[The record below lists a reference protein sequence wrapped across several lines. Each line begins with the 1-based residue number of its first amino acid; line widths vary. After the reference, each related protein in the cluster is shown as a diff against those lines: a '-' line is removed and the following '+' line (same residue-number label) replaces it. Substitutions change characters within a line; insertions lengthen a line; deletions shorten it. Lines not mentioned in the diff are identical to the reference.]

1 MLVLEVVPMDEL
13 STFEGQVAMRA
24 FRHSV
29 GRLPR
34 WAEEEEHRRLEA
46 ARTEARRRWREL
58 RSERRTGPRRSRHA
72 A

>member
-1 MLVLEVVPMDEL
+1 MDEL
-13 STFEGQVAMRA
+13 STFEGLVAWRA
-24 FRHSV
+24 FRYSI

-46 ARTEARRRWREL
+46 RAEAHRRWRRL
-58 RSERRTGPRRSRHA
+58 RSERRHGGPHRTRHA

>member
-1 MLVLEVVPMDEL
+1 MLDEL
-13 STFEGQVAMRA
+13 STFEGQVAARA
-24 FRHSV
+24 FRHSI

-46 ARTEARRRWREL
+46 EAEARRRWRRL
-58 RSERRTGPRRSRHA
+58 RSERRRVGPRRRA